1 MPAEEYSGKLKNLK
15 TKSKK
20 SSRIPPKQLR
30 MALVIVVSVIVIF
43 EVYNI
48 YFTAK
53 NREIEELEHNREV
66 AIDTI
71 DKLFFEYPN
80 DPQKISF
87 IIQIQQSQNEKD
99 IESILGEVKDYLQV
113 KRYKT
118 LAITQIKDM
127 YGEYY
132 GSSLKA
138 NELERKINDADTTAE
153 VDELFKQANVEEEV
167 KEILE
172 KSLEKTITSGDSY
185 FYVNMAGQEYFM
197 TKDDV
202 LDITSSMG
210 IMQLKEFSITPISNL
225 NKLTV
230 VVSSKQCG
238 KIPLSGDSVL
248 IYNKNTPEEP
258 VAYAV
263 IDTSYV
269 ILPNIGYSEERSVSN
284 VINDEGSESTVE
296 STSSISYS
304 LNNLPGVLHAT
315 AADKLDIATVTDK
328 FGSYGERLN
337 KIEDSTQIFDD
348 NVNYLLIVAVPSEK
362 VSGLVAQNS
371 EDLYIVKAAGGN

>member
-20 SSRIPPKQLR
+20 SSRIPPKQLK

-99 IESILGEVKDYLQV
+99 IEGILGNVQSYLQI

-138 NELERKINDADTTAE
+138 NELERKINDAETTAE
-153 VDELFKQANVEEEV
+153 VDELFKQANVEDEV

-172 KSLEKTITSGDSY
+172 NSLEKTIESGDAY

-202 LDITSSMG
+202 LAITSSMG
-210 IMQLKEFSITPISNL
+210 IMQLKEFSIMPVSNL
-225 NKLTV
+225 NKLTI

-248 IYNKNTPEEP
+248 IYNKNTPEAP
-258 VAYAV
+258 IGYAV

-284 VINDEGSESTVE
+284 VINDEGSESTIE

-315 AADKLDIATVTDK
+315 AADKLDIATVTEK

-337 KIEDSTQIFDD
+337 KIEDNTQIFDD
-348 NVNYLLIVAVPSEK
+348 NVDYLLIVAVPSEK